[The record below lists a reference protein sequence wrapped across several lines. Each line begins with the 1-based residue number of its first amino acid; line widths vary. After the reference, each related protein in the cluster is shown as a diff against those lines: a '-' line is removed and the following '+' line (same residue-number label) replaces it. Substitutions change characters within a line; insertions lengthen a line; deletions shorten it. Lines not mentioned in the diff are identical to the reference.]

1 MEKCSLILIVVC
13 IVVTLTVLIL
23 LLSMDTIDPLQYGI
37 TLNKI
42 SKAVGTET
50 FENGR
55 YIIGPFNS
63 FIRYPANLVTVE
75 FSDSR
80 TADAGPLQTRTNEG
94 LALSLCVSYQYRLE
108 KKNITALYNLASI
121 NYAGTLNR
129 ISRDT
134 ILKVGSAYMA
144 EDYWIDRK
152 KIGDKMKDQLNIELQ
167 KVFAN
172 CTSFQLLRIDLP
184 QTYEDS
190 IVQTQVENQK
200 INMREFEQQAELIRQ
215 NISVNAQAQ
224 IRVTNSSGEAE
235 AYRIKQNAQST
246 AINKTITNQAN
257 VYSNIQ
263 KDIGLA
269 GDDLNQYLYLNSLN
283 DQKNAKLLV
292 GMQNSILSFGNTP
305 IQK

>member
-1 MEKCSLILIVVC
+1 M
-13 IVVTLTVLIL
+13 
-23 LLSMDTIDPLQYGI
+23 
-37 TLNKI
+37 
-42 SKAVGTET
+42 
-50 FENGR
+50 
-55 YIIGPFNS
+55 
-63 FIRYPANLVTVE
+63 
-75 FSDSR
+75 
-80 TADAGPLQTRTNEG
+80 
-94 LALSLCVSYQYRLE
+94 
-108 KKNITALYNLASI
+108 ASI

-134 ILKVGSAYMA
+134 ILKVGSAFMA
-144 EDYWIDRK
+144 SDYWVDRK

-184 QTYEDS
+184 KTYEDS

-215 NISVNAQAQ
+215 NISVIRSDGQSQ
-224 IRVTNSSGEAE
+224 IRVTNSSGDAE

-257 VYSNIQ
+257 VYSNIE
-263 KDIGLA
+263 KDIGLL

-283 DQKNAKLLV
+283 EQKNAKLLV

-305 IQK
+305 VKK